1 MGNGDHRP
9 GKPLTSTPR
18 PTDHPEVDAVHRTR
32 GAPDPLLAGGADRER
47 GLDALRTIAL
57 VRVVLWH
64 AFGAAAIT
72 YVVAA
77 VPAMFF
83 VSGSLLAKS
92 YRRRPTLTVLA
103 DRMRRILVPLWALAA
118 VAYTAMWLAWRIAPS
133 EATQV
138 PWRGVALWLLP
149 LADPGGSAWEGGYL
163 SSPLWYVRTM
173 VWVLALSP
181 LAIAALRRAPAITLG
196 TLVAGV
202 VALDLLNRRP
212 SWRIDALP
220 DLVWQ
225 AGDVVLFTIFLLLG
239 VLHRDGA
246 FGRLHRRDLV
256 TLALVCAAGAQVWV
270 LTQPVPDK
278 VVNNSH
284 PMHLLVGAAWLF
296 VALAA
301 MPWLEQLAAS
311 RRSGLVIRWVS
322 QRTMTIYLWHPV
334 GIVVTY
340 IALRRAGTLP
350 PGVWSAAVI
359 VGTIAVTAVG
369 VLLFGWIEDV
379 AAGRAPRWCPSV
391 LDGPHLHPNTRRRM
405 AATRR
410 RRMAGVAMA
419 GVALLALAS
428 TSIRGTEDDVFA
440 GRRPP
445 VPSQAPERADFDTGV
460 IAPAPDETVAASR
473 VAVFGAATRAPSAA
487 LAPDAPPEL
496 AARLQAVVDDW
507 AQRWGVPGAEV
518 GLLRVGEV
526 TWRTAVGTDPA
537 TGRPLGVDARF
548 DIGSVTKTFTAA
560 IALRLVEQG
569 VLSLDAP
576 LPRLRAVPSFDT
588 SRFTLRQLLTHRSGL
603 VNYRDTPEYRADI
616 SSVRSPQDAV
626 ALSGR
631 QPLRFTPGT
640 RANYSSTNYL
650 VVGLLIEQAGGVRFE
665 TALRELFDTYGLDES
680 EHLPSYRGTPNF
692 STGGILTTTDDLLRW
707 TVALYRDHAMLAES
721 SWALMSSLDPESSLG
736 AGAFGYCP
744 CARALDGSPWW
755 RYIGHSGGTT
765 TVQYSAGDDLAVVL
779 NVTDDL
785 WLEGRGGFTT
795 DLVERLRLALA
806 A

>member
-9 GKPLTSTPR
+9 DEPLTSSPFAADD
-18 PTDHPEVDAVHRTR
+18 PGVDAVHPPR
-32 GAPDPLLAGGADRER
+32 GASDPPLAGGPDRER

-57 VRVVLWH
+57 ARVVLWH

-92 YRRRPTLTVLA
+92 YLRRPTFTVLA

-118 VAYTAMWLAWRIAPS
+118 VAYVAMWLAWRIAPS

-138 PWRGVALWLLP
+138 PWRGIVLWLVP

-196 TLVAGV
+196 ALVAGV
-202 VALDLLNRRP
+202 VALDQVNRRP
-212 SWRIDALP
+212 SWRVDALP

-270 LTQPVPDK
+270 LTQPVPDM

-296 VALAA
+296 LALAA
-301 MPWLEQLAAS
+301 MPWLERLAAS
-311 RRSGLVIRWVS
+311 ERSGLVIRWVS

-340 IALRRAGTLP
+340 LALRRVGTLP
-350 PGVWSAAVI
+350 PGVWSVAVV
-359 VGTIAVTAVG
+359 VGTVAVTAVG

-379 AAGRAPRWCPSV
+379 AAGRPPRWCPSV
-391 LDGPHLHPNTRRRM
+391 LDGPHLHPNTRRRL

-410 RRMAGVAMA
+410 RRMTGIALAGVAM
-419 GVALLALAS
+419 LALAS
-428 TSIRGTEDDVFA
+428 TTIKGTEDDAFA

-445 VPSQAPERADFDTGV
+445 VPSQAPERADFDTGA
-460 IAPAPDETVAASR
+460 IAPTLDETVAASR
-473 VAVFGAATRAPSAA
+473 VAVFGAATRAPVAA

-496 AARLQAVVDDW
+496 AARLQAVVEDW
-507 AQRWGVPGAEV
+507 AQRWGVPGAEI

-526 TWRTAVGTDPA
+526 TWRTAVGTDPT
-537 TGRPLGVDARF
+537 TGRALDVDARF

-560 IALRLVEQG
+560 VALRLVEQG
-569 VLSLDAP
+569 VLSLDTP
-576 LPRLRAVPSFDT
+576 LPRLRAAPTFDAT
-588 SRFTLRQLLTHRSGL
+588 RFTLRQLLTHRTGL
-603 VNYRDTPEYRADI
+603 VNYRNTPEYRADI
-616 SSVRSPQDAV
+616 SSVSSPQDAV
-626 ALSGR
+626 TLSGR
-631 QPLRFTPGT
+631 QPLQFAPGT
-640 RANYSSTNYL
+640 RSNYSSTNYL
-650 VVGLLIEQAGGVRFE
+650 VVGLLVEQVGGVRIS
-665 TALRELFDTYGLDES
+665 TAFDQLFDTYGLDDT
-680 EHLPSYRGTPNF
+680 EHLPPYRGAPNF
-692 STGGILTTTDDLLRW
+692 STGGVLTTTDDLLRW
-707 TVALYRDHAMLAES
+707 TVALYRDHAMLAAP
-721 SWALMSSLDPESSLG
+721 SWALMSSLDPETSLG
-736 AGAFGYCP
+736 AGSFGYCP

-765 TVQYSAGDDLAVVL
+765 TVQYSAGDDLAVVV

-785 WLEGRGGFTT
+785 WLEARGGFTT

-806 A
+806 S